1 MEENKELT
9 PEEVKE
15 RKEKLIQYYTEQVDF
30 LTVQL
35 EYETLV
41 TAIEEQ
47 RAKRVQFQVMVA
59 NMLAQDEEEEEAA
72 PFTPVK
78 RSLSRMPSVPRK
90 KSKKGKRDDGYA
102 SA

>member
-15 RKEKLIQYYTEQVDF
+15 RKEKLVQYYTEQVEF

-47 RAKRVQFQVMVA
+47 RAKRLQFQVMVA
-59 NMLAQDEEEEEAA
+59 NMLAQDDEEEEEEDLK
-72 PFTPVK
+72 PRTLK
-78 RSLSRMPSVPRK
+78 RS
-90 KSKKGKRDDGYA
+90 
-102 SA
+102 

>member
-15 RKEKLIQYYTEQVDF
+15 RKEKLIQYYTEQVEF

-59 NMLAQDEEEEEAA
+59 NMLAQDEEEEEEDLK
-72 PFTPVK
+72 PRTLK
-78 RSLSRMPSVPRK
+78 RS
-90 KSKKGKRDDGYA
+90 
-102 SA
+102 

>member
-59 NMLAQDEEEEEAA
+59 NMLAQDEEEEEEDG
-72 PFTPVK
+72 FT
-78 RSLSRMPSVPRK
+78 
-90 KSKKGKRDDGYA
+90 
-102 SA
+102 

>member
-15 RKEKLIQYYTEQVDF
+15 RKEKLVQYYTEQVDF

-47 RAKRVQFQVMVA
+47 RAKRLQFQVMVA
-59 NMLAQDEEEEEAA
+59 NMLAQDDEEEEEEDLK
-72 PFTPVK
+72 PRTLK
-78 RSLSRMPSVPRK
+78 RS
-90 KSKKGKRDDGYA
+90 
-102 SA
+102 

>member
-15 RKEKLIQYYTEQVDF
+15 RKEKLVQYYTDQVEF

-47 RAKRVQFQVMVA
+47 RAKRLQYQVMVA
-59 NMLAQDEEEEEAA
+59 NMLAGEPEDEEEEEK
-72 PFTPVK
+72 PRTLK
-78 RSLSRMPSVPRK
+78 RS
-90 KSKKGKRDDGYA
+90 
-102 SA
+102 

>member
-59 NMLAQDEEEEEAA
+59 NMLAQEEEEDLK
-72 PFTPVK
+72 PRTLK
-78 RSLSRMPSVPRK
+78 RS
-90 KSKKGKRDDGYA
+90 
-102 SA
+102 

>member
-15 RKEKLIQYYTEQVDF
+15 RKEKLVQYYAEQVEF

-41 TAIEEQ
+41 TQIEEQ
-47 RAKRVQFQVMVA
+47 RAKRLQFQVMVA
-59 NMLAQDEEEEEAA
+59 NMLAPDEEEEEEK
-72 PFTPVK
+72 PRTLK
-78 RSLSRMPSVPRK
+78 RS
-90 KSKKGKRDDGYA
+90 
-102 SA
+102 

>member
-15 RKEKLIQYYTEQVDF
+15 RKEKLVQYYSEQVEF

-41 TAIEEQ
+41 TQIEEQ
-47 RAKRVQFQVMVA
+47 RAKRLQFQVMVA
-59 NMLAQDEEEEEAA
+59 NMLAPDEEEEEEK
-72 PFTPVK
+72 PRTLK
-78 RSLSRMPSVPRK
+78 RS
-90 KSKKGKRDDGYA
+90 
-102 SA
+102 

>member
-15 RKEKLIQYYTEQVDF
+15 RKEKLVQYYAEQVEF

-41 TAIEEQ
+41 TQIEEQ
-47 RAKRVQFQVMVA
+47 RAKRLQYQVMVA
-59 NMLAQDEEEEEAA
+59 NMLADEPEDTEEEEK
-72 PFTPVK
+72 PRTLK
-78 RSLSRMPSVPRK
+78 RS
-90 KSKKGKRDDGYA
+90 
-102 SA
+102 